1 MFGQANW
8 TITIKNNFFIQK
20 IIKKILASENITLVE
35 NNEIVSEVKKICE
48 IFNDFFSNAVINLNI
63 PETEYSSTII
73 AGTNDLVSI
82 AIERYENHPSIAKI
96 NNISTTD
103 QTFSFQHVS
112 REEIQKEIA
121 NLNPTKASQDNDIPT
136 RIIKENSDILCAFIY
151 NDFNNNLIDNGIFP
165 DSLKFANI
173 TPVFK
178 KDSRTEKTN
187 YRPVSILP
195 NLSKIY
201 ERLIYN
207 QLSKFFEN
215 ILTKFQCGFRKGF
228 SAQDC
233 LLVMIEKWKRMLENG
248 GICGALLTDLSK
260 AFDCLP
266 HDLLLA
272 KLYAYGLDSKSL
284 KLLSNYLSNRKQRV
298 RIGNVYSS
306 WHDILAGVPQGS
318 ILGPLLFNIFL
329 SDLFL
334 FLNNIDITNYA
345 DDNTP
350 YSCQKDCKIVTN
362 SLKKLFSQIID
373 MVHK

>member
-1 MFGQANW
+1 MLF
-8 TITIKNNFFIQK
+8 
-20 IIKKILASENITLVE
+20 
-35 NNEIVSEVKKICE
+35 
-48 IFNDFFSNAVINLNI
+48 NLNI

-73 AGTNDLVSI
+73 ADTNDIVSI

-96 NNISTTD
+96 NNISTTY

-121 NLNPTKASQDNDIPT
+121 NLNRTKASQDNDIPT
-136 RIIKENSDILCAFIY
+136 RIIKENSDILCEFIY

-195 NLSKIY
+195 SLSKIY

-215 ILTKFQCGFRKGF
+215 ILSKFQCGFRKGF

-233 LLVMIEKWKRMLENG
+233 LLVMIEKWKRVLGNG

-260 AFDCLP
+260 AFDCIP

-272 KLYAYGLDSKSL
+272 KLHAYRLDSKSL

-334 FLNNIDITNYA
+334 FLNDVDIANYA

-350 YSCQKDCKIVTN
+350 YSCQKVCKIVTN
-362 SLKKLFSQIID
+362 SLENSSVKLLT
-373 MVHK
+373 